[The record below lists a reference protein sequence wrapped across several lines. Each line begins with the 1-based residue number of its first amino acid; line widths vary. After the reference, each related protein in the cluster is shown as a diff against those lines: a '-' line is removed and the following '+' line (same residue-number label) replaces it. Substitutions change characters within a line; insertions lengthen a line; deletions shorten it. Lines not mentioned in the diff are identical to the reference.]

1 MTHLSRRSLLLGS
14 AAVASAA
21 LLPTAAVASATST
34 DLHLLR
40 PTGPY
45 PVGATSRYL
54 RDTSRPDPWV
64 STVSA
69 RELMI
74 TIWYPT
80 HDRRGSR
87 WQYMTAEE
95 SRLFLE
101 GKQYFD
107 LPPDILSTV
116 RTFAYAEAKPT
127 GRPGSLPLVVL
138 SPGYTQPR
146 NSLSALA
153 EDLASHGYVVVA
165 IDHTYETYAVTF
177 PDGRIAGC
185 DTCSF
190 DDDRTFFARLYE
202 VRAADVSFVLDQLLG
217 AQPVWSGGHLIDP
230 SRIGM
235 SGHSAGGAS
244 AIPAILRDPR
254 IRAGIDMDGSS
265 SGYVPPAPVT
275 RPFML
280 LGTQSFHSPNGPDES
295 WQRDWDLMAGW
306 KRWIT
311 VAGTEHASFNDLAL
325 FGEQLGIDFG
335 ATTTGTRSTQITRRL
350 NRAMFDRH
358 LNHRPEPLLDRA
370 DPRYPEITI
379 AATGG

>member
-1 MTHLSRRSLLLGS
+1 MTHLSRRSLILGS

-21 LLPTAAVASATST
+21 LLPATAASATSSP
-34 DLHLLR
+34 LHLLR

-45 PVGATSRYL
+45 AVGATARYV
-54 RDTSRPDPWV
+54 RDTSRSDPWV
-64 STVSA
+64 PSVPA

-80 HDRRGSR
+80 RDRRGGR
-87 WQYMTAEE
+87 WAYMSAEE
-95 SRLFLE
+95 SRLFIE
-101 GKQYFD
+101 GKQNFD
-107 LPPDILSTV
+107 LPLDILSTV
-116 RTFAYAEAKPT
+116 RTFAYAEAKPM
-127 GRPGSLPLVVL
+127 GRPRSLPLVVL

-177 PDGRIAGC
+177 PDGRVAGC
-185 DTCSF
+185 DTCAF

-244 AIPAILRDPR
+244 AIPAILGDRR
-254 IRAGIDMDGSS
+254 IRAGVNMDGSS
-265 SGYVPPAPVT
+265 TGYTPPAPVT
-275 RPFML
+275 RPFLL
-280 LGTQSFHSPNGPDES
+280 LGTQSFHSPNGPDAS
-295 WQRDWDLMAGW
+295 WQLDWDLMTGW

-358 LNHRPEPLLDRA
+358 LRHRAEPLLDRA
-370 DPRYPEITI
+370 DPRYPEITV